1 MMRPSLIAAA
11 ALALTACAQDDRPA
25 AITADAAE
33 GTKSSEWL
41 QLFGGG
47 DLGSFDRI
55 GGTDWQFID
64 DFVESQ
70 DGDHSFLVTKD
81 SFRDFELHVEF
92 WPSSDANSGV
102 FLRCQDPATPANE
115 SCYEINIYDRHPS
128 FDRIGGTDW
137 QFIDDFVESQDGDH
151 SFLVTKDSFRDFE
164 LHVEFWPSSD
174 ANSGVFLRCQDPAT
188 PANES
193 CYEINIYDRHPNPAN
208 ATGSVVNLAAPLEPV
223 KAGDQWNSFDISVR
237 GSHIVVSLN
246 GTVVV
251 DFRDQSFAEGP
262 IGLQSNGG
270 LIRFRNVKVK
280 SWPTEEEIWAQTVAA
295 AEKEGSVVCACPPV
309 RSLGEFLDAEWSST
323 FPNIALERIS
333 AVGDWPARISVERE
347 AGVYLWD
354 TYFWASNPPVYELKN
369 KGAFV
374 PLVPEL
380 IREEISNEA
389 VWGGWEQAFMDE
401 DKQYLLSFRIELSKI
416 AFNADHISAAELGSV
431 EDLLKQRYKGM
442 ISIEDPR
449 VTGAGDVFGAWFV
462 KEYGADAWQ
471 SLLVDQDVLF
481 AASKDEQAQ
490 GLARGP
496 HYIAIPNPG
505 AAGLQPYR
513 DAGVNMDIQYLGHDS
528 DNAFVTIAYSVTG
541 IFDPAPHPN
550 AARVFANWLLSKDIQ
565 EKLKRFDHNSRRRD
579 VTPADPD
586 KYPSAGI
593 DYFYPQ
599 SEAAVDA
606 RQAAIAL
613 AKKARPN

>member
-1 MMRPSLIAAA
+1 MMRPSLIAAV
-11 ALALTACAQDDRPA
+11 ALALTACAQDDVPVALSDETDNRPG
-25 AITADAAE
+25 ADWE
-33 GTKSSEWL
+33 T
-41 QLFGGG
+41 LFAGEDLNAFDEVG
-47 DLGSFDRI
+47 DGNWRI
-55 GGTDWQFID
+55 ID
-64 DFVESQ
+64 DYVESG
-70 DGDHSFLVTKD
+70 DGDHGFLVTKGIY
-81 SFRDFELHVEF
+81 RDFELHVEF
-92 WPSSDANSGV
+92 WPSTDANSGV
-102 FLRCQDPATPANE
+102 FMRCQDQAEIANE
-115 SCYEINIYDRHPS
+115 TCYELNIMDEHPKRH
-128 FDRIGGTDW
+128 
-137 QFIDDFVESQDGDH
+137 
-151 SFLVTKDSFRDFE
+151 
-164 LHVEFWPSSD
+164 
-174 ANSGVFLRCQDPAT
+174 
-188 PANES
+188 
-193 CYEINIYDRHPNPAN
+193 N
-208 ATGSVVNLAAPLEPV
+208 ATGSIINLAAPREDI
-223 KAGDQWNSFDISVR
+223 KTAGKWNNFDITVR
-237 GSHIVVSLN
+237 GSRIIVRLN
-246 GTVVV
+246 DSVVV
-251 DFRDQSFAEGP
+251 DFRDQSFDEGP
-262 IGLQSNGG
+262 IGLQGKSGT
-270 LIRFRNVKVK
+270 IRFRNVKVK
-280 SWPTEEEIWAQTVAA
+280 PLATEEEIWAQTVAA

-333 AVGDWPARISVERE
+333 AVGDWPARITVERE

-380 IREEISNEA
+380 IREEVSNEA

-401 DKQYLLSFRIELSKI
+401 DKRYLLSFRVELSKI

-431 EDLLKQRYKGM
+431 EDLMKPRYKGM

-505 AAGLQPYR
+505 AAGLRPYR

-586 KYPSAGI
+586 KYPSAGV

-613 AKKARPN
+613 AKEARPN